1 MSEASLQIRVFLL
14 LLVAVIVLVLLD
26 NLLEE
31 HASLINCLL
40 SSIGVSECSVG
51 ELSSHLLQLFL

>member
-31 HASLINCLL
+31 HASLIVFCPRLA
-40 SSIGVSECSVG
+40 SENVP
-51 ELSSHLLQLFL
+51 